1 MPEISEAF
9 ELASLIR
16 RRQWGRR
23 KLKAAGHGHGRIAG
37 PLREAFRSAAPFSVS
52 QSCSWLSALPLK
64 SKKDRHV

>member
-9 ELASLIR
+9 EIASLIR

-37 PLREAFRSAAPFSVS
+37 R
-52 QSCSWLSALPLK
+52 
-64 SKKDRHV
+64 